1 VRLESPLWAIPPVAF
16 NKPASVN
23 TLETRQQ
30 IAQIQLFTCWLKDTW
45 KTSMD
50 ISFLFEIWIR
60 LYEFW
65 NFSPLR
71 HCTFESSTFTWPSPN
86 GHFPLNRSILVWR
99 PVWQQKQ
106 TELIVPS
113 AKTVKPI
120 DQAIICIC
128 VVANGR
134 AALRDWWISAHPY
147 YLHRISIPM
156 IFHLNECIAQNA
168 TGPATIPK
176 KLMMARV
183 AEEINAP
190 LFNILQGRLPFDYRS
205 DSRVYLP
212 RSTCRFDSLKRWHLF
227 KEASDT
233 FPNPILKYGNERAS
247 DYASLGAN
255 IRHES
260 TKDCHCTSVKSTLR
274 SCSTTEASRV
284 DRCQFANVTNNNW
297 NEVYRVFTPS
307 QVWCNPVGSVAPE
320 AGVCLF
326 WYWRSRYPDLETS
339 PSRLTFNH
347 VIKCH
352 TFNEPICNQLLQ
364 PQVIILSGPDNRK
377 FDENCPNCRKKLDSF
392 ILTAWQQSRV
402 CILALI
408 HVQK

>member
-1 VRLESPLWAIPPVAF
+1 MRLESPLWAIPPVAF

-120 DQAIICIC
+120 DQRRSFASALLQTEELPCDTDGYQHIHIICI
-128 VVANGR
+128 A
-134 AALRDWWISAHPY
+134 SAS
-147 YLHRISIPM
+147 RWFFIWT
-156 IFHLNECIAQNA
+156 NA
-168 TGPATIPK
+168 SLKTRPAPAIPK